1 MTRARADDERAPF
14 IDPKNPMKRV
24 RVLRR
29 LAAGDPARGAGAAL
43 LASLGTL
50 AMLTEADEL
59 ERRIV
64 ALEAH
69 RD

>member
-1 MTRARADDERAPF
+1 
-14 IDPKNPMKRV
+14 MKRV